1 MDRNGFFKDPTA
13 KANIVR
19 LGSTGMELL
28 PDLKLSDL
36 PPAGTRRWVMRRKAE
51 VVAGVRQ
58 GLLSLE
64 QACTRYDLSV
74 EEFLAWQELID
85 RHGVRALRATR
96 VKDYRAQQK
105 EKDARMQEKAP
116 TTRPYAP
123 YIRS

>member
-13 KANIVR
+13 KGSVVR
-19 LGSTGMELL
+19 LGGTDLELL

-96 VKDYRAQQK
+96 LRDYRPSSA
-105 EKDARMQEKAP
+105 EKTPKSASEAKREIHFH
-116 TTRPYAP
+116 RPA
-123 YIRS
+123 